1 MKRIAFYAPM
11 KPPGHPTPSG
21 DREMARALIVAMRRA
36 GFEVDIVSKL
46 RSWEG
51 AGDLAT
57 QMRIRRVADKE
68 IARLASV
75 FEAQGKPDL
84 WFTYHLYHKAPD
96 WLGPALAQRFN
107 LPYCVAEASLA
118 SKRKDG
124 DWRDGYAQ
132 SLTAIG
138 QADRIFQVNPQDSDG
153 LRAVLGD
160 TLPIVDLPPFLLN
173 PPSPMPDD
181 DRQRLRQN
189 LAEQHKIDVDRPW
202 MLAVGMMRADS
213 KRDSYKVLAEALA
226 CMSGNAEPLLIV
238 GNGPARPQ
246 IEAMFS
252 GRPNTVFLGSLSRD
266 QLNKTYGIV
275 DLFVWPAINEA
286 FGMALLEAQAAGL
299 PVVAGDRLG
308 VAAMIRDGET
318 GLLVPEGDPQAFAVA
333 MNLLVA
339 NATMRR
345 KMSVSASVNVSEHH
359 SLTAAAHRLGT
370 VLTALIER
378 PS

>member
-1 MKRIAFYAPM
+1 MKRIVFYAPM

-75 FEAQGKPDL
+75 FETQGKPDL

-107 LPYCVAEASLA
+107 LPYCIAEASLA

-138 QADRIFQVNPQDSDG
+138 RADRIFQVNPQDTEG
-153 LRAVLGD
+153 LRAVLGGK
-160 TLPIVDLPPFLLN
+160 LPIVPLDPFLIDPPAPLN
-173 PPSPMPDD
+173 PA
-181 DRQRLRQN
+181 DRHRLRHDLAAQN
-189 LAEQHKIDVDRPW
+189 GIDPDRPW
-202 MLAVGMMRADS
+202 MLAVGMMRDDA

-226 CMSGNAEPLLIV
+226 RMPGNAEPLLIV

-246 IEAMFS
+246 IEALFS
-252 GRPNTVFLGSLSRD
+252 GRPNTVFLGSLNRD
-266 QLNKTYGIV
+266 QLNKTYGMA

-299 PVVAGDRLG
+299 PVVAGNRPG
-308 VAAMIRDGET
+308 VAAMILQGET
-318 GLLVPEGDPQAFAVA
+318 GILTPEGDTDAFAEAVSK
-333 MNLLVA
+333 LVA
-339 NATMRR
+339 DATIRK
-345 KMSVSASVNVSEHH
+345 KMSVSAISNVSERH
-359 SLTAAAHRLGT
+359 SLAAAADRLAT
-370 VLTALIER
+370 ELSALIGQ
-378 PS
+378 S